1 MVDSLKAF
9 VDFIKTLNFL
19 NYNTEFTGGYITVF
33 FTAVLAGGG
42 QGEVK
47 KKGERDFLV
56 SCTLISNTQ
65 MHEGNV
71 HHSDYDDVCESTNC

>member
-1 MVDSLKAF
+1 MVDSLKAS

-33 FTAVLAGGG
+33 FTAVLAGWG

-47 KKGERDFLV
+47 KK
-56 SCTLISNTQ
+56 
-65 MHEGNV
+65 
-71 HHSDYDDVCESTNC
+71 ESETF